1 MKVMITGGTGMLGID
16 LATVLA
22 KDNQVLG
29 LSRQN
34 LDVTNLIQVKEIV
47 HQYNPDVIIHTAA
60 YTQVDQAEKEIE
72 AAFNVNAYGTRNMAL
87 AASQVG
93 AKMIYL
99 STDYVFDGRSRSPY
113 KEFEQTNPQNVYG
126 KSKLFGEEMV
136 KAFADKFFIVR
147 TSWLFGMH
155 GKNSV
160 KTMLKLAEDKKEI
173 HVVYDQVGCPTYTL
187 DLSLFINDLI
197 STENYGIYHASN
209 TGSSSWYELE
219 NTIYQL
225 EKIEIKV
232 HPVETILFPL
242 PAARPAYSVLDH
254 MSIRLN
260 RFNDL
265 RHWTEALEDFSIE
278 MRA

>member
-155 GKNSV
+155 GKNFV